1 MDKTNSSDSIYM
13 DCVDSSDSYDSFN
26 SNDSNDTYD
35 NPIDKNENIFNNY
48 IFVFNSITQQF
59 EVLNLD
65 GINQS
70 YYFGS

>member
-1 MDKTNSSDSIYM
+1 MNKTNSSDSIYM

-26 SNDSNDTYD
+26 SNDTNNIYD
-35 NPIDKNENIFNNY
+35 NPIDENESIFDNY
-48 IFVFNSITQQF
+48 IFVFNSITEQF

>member
-1 MDKTNSSDSIYM
+1 MDKTNSSDSIYR
-13 DCVDSSDSYDSFN
+13 DCLDSSDSYN
-26 SNDSNDTYD
+26 SDNSNDTYD
-35 NPIDKNENIFNNY
+35 NPIDENENIFNNY

-70 YYFGS
+70 YYFGT